1 MLGAINLVEGHGF
14 AIPDTQSL
22 LALIALGVVC
32 QVLGWMAITRG
43 MPGLPAS
50 LVGLL
55 LLLQPTLSMIWDAA
69 LFGLRLEV
77 LQLAG
82 AVLALAGIYLG
93 MRPSAAQQRAEN

>member
-1 MLGAINLVEGHGF
+1 MLGWL
-14 AIPDTQSL
+14 
-22 LALIALGVVC
+22 
-32 QVLGWMAITRG
+32 AITRG

-77 LQLAG
+77 LQLVG
-82 AVLALAGIYLG
+82 AFLALAGIYLG
-93 MRPSAAQQRAEN
+93 MRASAQQRRQSSSAAE